1 MVNKLF
7 KAGAENLAQ
16 WGIEIEAEPINV
28 NSRKLAVPMLDHK
41 SGSDDLFCS
50 ERLLK
55 QMPVYNS
62 KSLENRKVFLM
73 HDQKLY
79 NDDVSKIMRELT
91 NCQNQLGMNAKK
103 IVPVPFK
110 YPSHADKYAN

>member
-16 WGIEIEAEPINV
+16 WGIEIEAEPLNV

-41 SGSDDLFCS
+41 SGQDDLFCS

-62 KSLENRKVFLM
+62 KSLEQRHVFLVY
-73 HDQKLY
+73 DGRL
-79 NDDVSKIMRELT
+79 DR
-91 NCQNQLGMNAKK
+91 
-103 IVPVPFK
+103 
-110 YPSHADKYAN
+110 